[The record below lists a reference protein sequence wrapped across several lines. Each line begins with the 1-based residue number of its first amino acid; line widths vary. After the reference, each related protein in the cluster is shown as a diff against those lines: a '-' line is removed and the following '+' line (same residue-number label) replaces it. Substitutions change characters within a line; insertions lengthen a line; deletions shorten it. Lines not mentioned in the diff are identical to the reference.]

1 MGVRRVGKED
11 IRRIAAATG
20 GTILPNLADLEGE
33 ESFNPEYLGDAES
46 VSEEKVGDNY
56 LIYLRGCRTTRATS
70 IVLRGANEFMLDE
83 MQRSLHDSLCVVK
96 RVMESRTLVV
106 GGGGV
111 EAALSVYLDAFST
124 TLGTREQLAIKEVR
138 CVSLCACCCCA
149 ATPSSPSGAPW
160 MMHTLNAEGCKDSRC
175 RHDR

>member
-1 MGVRRVGKED
+1 MQLQLLACHVRVLTRGVHACFPLLRH
-11 IRRIAAATG
+11 
-20 GTILPNLADLEGE
+20 
-33 ESFNPEYLGDAES
+33 LGQCES
-46 VSEEKVGDNY
+46 VAEEKVGDNY
-56 LIYLRGCRTTRATS
+56 LIYLRGCATTRATS

-96 RVMESRTLVV
+96 RVLESRTLVV

-138 CVSLCACCCCA
+138 LCTPCCRCCRCCC
-149 ATPSSPSGAPW
+149 
-160 MMHTLNAEGCKDSRC
+160 L
-175 RHDR
+175 